1 LKRSSIN
8 LVQEGIVVTPQTKR
22 VGIVLS
28 IVAMVSFGAWPFW
41 KALYFNS
48 ASAALQ
54 QRANELAEKNESL
67 KTAWDVAM
75 LDGVISQPEAELI
88 IFGAGEKIETGK

>member
-1 LKRSSIN
+1 
-8 LVQEGIVVTPQTKR
+8 VTTQTKR
-22 VGIVLS
+22 LGVVLA

-67 KTAWDVAM
+67 KTAWDIAM
-75 LDGVISQPEAELI
+75 LDGVLSQPEAELI
-88 IFGAGEKIETGK
+88 VIGAGEKIEAGK

>member
-1 LKRSSIN
+1 
-8 LVQEGIVVTPQTKR
+8 VTVQTKR
-22 VGIVLS
+22 VGVILA
-28 IVAMVSFGAWPFW
+28 IVAMISFGAWPFW

-67 KTAWDVAM
+67 KTAWDIAM
-75 LDGVISQPEAELI
+75 LDGVLSQPEAELI
-88 IFGAGEKIETGK
+88 VIGAGEKIEAGK

>member
-1 LKRSSIN
+1 
-8 LVQEGIVVTPQTKR
+8 VTAQTKR
-22 VGIVLS
+22 LGVVFA

-67 KTAWDVAM
+67 KTAWDIAM
-75 LDGVISQPEAELI
+75 LDGVLSQPEAELI
-88 IFGAGEKIETGK
+88 VIGAGEKLEAGE

>member
-1 LKRSSIN
+1 
-8 LVQEGIVVTPQTKR
+8 VTTQTKR
-22 VGIVLS
+22 LGVVLA

-67 KTAWDVAM
+67 KTAWDIAM
-75 LDGVISQPEAELI
+75 LDGVLSQPEAELI
-88 IFGAGEKIETGK
+88 VIGAGEKLEAGE